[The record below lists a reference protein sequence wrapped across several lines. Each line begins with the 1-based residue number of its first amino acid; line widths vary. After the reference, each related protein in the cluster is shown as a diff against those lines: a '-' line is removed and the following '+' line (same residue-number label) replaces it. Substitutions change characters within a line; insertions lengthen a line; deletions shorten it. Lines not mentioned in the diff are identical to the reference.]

1 MSVGVRPS
9 ARHRG
14 VHGIKAKLK
23 MALRGVN
30 SNRLWTPSWKPDMDT
45 NELIQAAAV
54 IAGQLAAQSFNAGNI
69 SPGKI
74 QEIARTAV
82 TIAREIESEARR
94 SYG

>member
-1 MSVGVRPS
+1 
-9 ARHRG
+9 
-14 VHGIKAKLK
+14 
-23 MALRGVN
+23 
-30 SNRLWTPSWKPDMDT
+30 MDT

-69 SPGKI
+69 SAGKI

>member
-1 MSVGVRPS
+1 MHTLPS
-9 ARHRG
+9 TSSPLVLACSTVLHEKG
-14 VHGIKAKLK
+14 
-23 MALRGVN
+23 
-30 SNRLWTPSWKPDMDT
+30 PQMDT

-69 SPGKI
+69 SPAKI

-82 TIAREIESEARR
+82 TIAREIESEARA